1 MVPERTVGRLSLYR
15 RLLERQRG
23 SKEAFVYSHELAG
36 MACVTPA
43 QVRRDLMA
51 IGYSG
56 SPNKGYR
63 VADLVE
69 AVGSVL
75 DGDRLQR
82 AALVGVGNLGRAI
95 LAYFGGRRP
104 RLKITAAFDT
114 DSRKTDRVIGGCR
127 CHGMET
133 LESVV
138 AEQGISVGIVCVP
151 ADSAQEAADSLVA
164 AGVGGVLNFAPVP
177 LRVPAAVYL
186 ENRDM
191 TTSLEKVAYFARQG
205 GEDGDDDR

>member
-23 SKEAFVYSHELAG
+23 FEEGFVYSHELAA

-56 SPNKGYR
+56 SPNRGYR
-63 VADLVE
+63 VADLIR

-75 DGDRLQR
+75 DGDELQK

-104 RLKITAAFDT
+104 SLKITAAFDT
-114 DSRKTDRVIGGCR
+114 DPRKTGRVIGGCR
-127 CHGMET
+127 CHGMDS
-133 LESVV
+133 LERVV
-138 AEQGISVGIVCVP
+138 ADEGVNVGIVCVP
-151 ADSAQEAADSLVA
+151 ADAAQEAADRMVE
-164 AGVGGVLNFAPVP
+164 AGVGGILNFAPVP
-177 LRVPAAVYL
+177 LRVPSAVYL

-205 GEDGDDDR
+205 GEDGEDER